1 MKMMFKAVLAATAL
15 TLTLSQPVFAEGKP
29 QNSKAAGKVLKTAI
43 DAYQKKNWAECVSQ
57 ARAADATPGRNEYDS
72 YTANELLMTCGM
84 RSGDSAGAAR
94 AIEANMNSPYLD
106 KSTLP
111 SRIRGLAQIA
121 FQQKNYPKAIE
132 YGQKA
137 MSSGYGDGDTVTL
150 ISQAY
155 YVQGEYRKTLNFLD
169 DNGGKGANAR
179 EIWMQLMLSSC
190 VKLNDDKCTT
200 AALERLVARFPKG
213 DYWKNLM
220 SSLMREGGSDAVV
233 LNIYR
238 LAAEVGTMNGP
249 QDYNE
254 MAQLAID
261 QGLPGEAQA
270 MLELGQSRN
279 VFVDK
284 RDIERNTRLLTSSKT
299 AATADKATLA
309 KLEALAA
316 AQKTGQA
323 DVKLGTAYI
332 SYGMYPQAIAAIKR
346 GIEKG
351 GVKNPAEAQLSLG
364 IALFRSGDK
373 DGAAKVFKETK
384 GDPTMERLG
393 KLWAL
398 RSQQ

>member
-1 MKMMFKAVLAATAL
+1 MKMMFKAFLAATAL
-15 TLTLSQPVFAEGKP
+15 VLALSQPALAEGKP
-29 QNSKAAGKVLKTAI
+29 QNSKAAGKLLKSAQEAI
-43 DAYQKKNWAECVSQ
+43 QKKNWSECVSQ
-57 ARAADATPGRNEYDS
+57 ARAADNVAGKNEFDTYV
-72 YTANELLMTCGM
+72 ANEFLMSCLI

-94 AIEANMNSPYLD
+94 AIENNLGSPYMD
-106 KSTLP
+106 KGAVG
-111 SRIRGLAQIA
+111 SRIRGLSQIN
-121 FQQKNYPKAIE
+121 FQLKNYPKAIE
-132 YGQKA
+132 YGMRA
-137 MSSGYGDGDTVTL
+137 MKEGHGDGDTVTL

-155 YVQGEYRKTLNFLD
+155 YIQGDYKSTLRFLD

-220 SSLMREGGSDAVV
+220 SSLMREGGSDAVM

-254 MAQLAID
+254 MAQLATD
-261 QGLPGEAQA
+261 VGLPGEAQA
-270 MLELGQSRN
+270 ILELGQSRN
-279 VFVDK
+279 VFVEK
-284 RDIERNTRLLTSSKT
+284 RDVERNTRLLASSKT
-299 AATADKATLA
+299 SATADKATLA
-309 KLEALAA
+309 KQEGLAA